1 MQIFFVKSDIHDFLG
16 GGFKQVSLVLELG
29 DNTIFFC
36 QTLVV
41 IVGGVVADLLEAGHA
56 IMLVLGDRR
65 SAETAQ
71 VGKKLKQITICKK
84 IWG

>member
-1 MQIFFVKSDIHDFLG
+1 MCHLMNDI
-16 GGFKQVSLVLELG
+16 
-29 DNTIFFC
+29 TIFFLVR
-36 QTLVV
+36 LVV

-71 VGKKLKQITICKK
+71 VGKRLKQITLC
-84 IWG
+84 

>member
-1 MQIFFVKSDIHDFLG
+1 MPPNESYYHFFFG
-16 GGFKQVSLVLELG
+16 
-29 DNTIFFC
+29 

-56 IMLVLGDRR
+56 IMLMLGDRR

-71 VGKKLKQITICKK
+71 VEKKLKQITMCKK